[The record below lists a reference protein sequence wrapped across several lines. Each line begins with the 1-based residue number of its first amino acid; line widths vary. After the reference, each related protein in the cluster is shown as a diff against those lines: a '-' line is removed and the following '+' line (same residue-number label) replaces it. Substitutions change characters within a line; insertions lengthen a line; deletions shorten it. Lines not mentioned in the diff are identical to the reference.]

1 MSSKAVTSRDN
12 PQYKQLRQLATS
24 AQARRKQGKTL
35 LDGVHL
41 CDAWLQHRG
50 APELCVFADGA
61 LSHSEVSVI
70 VGRCKDMGVDCLQL
84 PDALYSSL
92 SQVEHGVA
100 LLFVVPVPLAKAVT
114 AIEVSTILL
123 DGLQDPGN
131 LGSILRSAA
140 AAGIRQVICGEGT
153 VAAWS
158 PKVLRA
164 GMGAH
169 FVLDIIEQAD
179 LGSWMAAATVPVY
192 ATSSHASA
200 TIYETSL
207 AAPCAWLFGHEGSGV
222 SAELLGRVT
231 KALAIP
237 QQSGVESMNVAA
249 AAAVCLFEQRR
260 QMLVQATGTGDSTY
274 TSPGATQR

>member
-1 MSSKAVTSRDN
+1 MSIKAVTSRDN
-12 PQYKQLRQLATS
+12 PRYKELRQLATS

-61 LSHSEVSVI
+61 LSHPEVSVI
-70 VGRCKDMGVDCLQL
+70 VGRCKDVGVDCLQL

-92 SQVEHGVA
+92 SQVERGVA
-100 LLFVVPVPLAKAVT
+100 LLFVVPVPLSKTVT
-114 AIEVSTILL
+114 AIKGSTILL

-140 AAGIRQVICGEGT
+140 AAGIRQVICGEGS

-169 FVLDIIEQAD
+169 FVLDIVEQAD

-207 AAPCAWLFGHEGSGV
+207 AAPCAWLFGHEGAGV

-260 QMLVQATGTGDSTY
+260 QMLVQAARTGDSM
-274 TSPGATQR
+274 

>member
-1 MSSKAVTSRDN
+1 MNISGLKSISSREN
-12 PQYKQLRQLATS
+12 PRYKDLRQLATS
-24 AQARRKQGKTL
+24 AQARRKLGKTL

-50 APELCVFADGA
+50 APELCVVGEGA
-61 LSHSEVSVI
+61 KDHPEVSRI
-70 VGRCKDMGVDCLQL
+70 LERCMSLGADCLLLQDTL
-84 PDALYSSL
+84 FAPL
-92 SQVEHGVA
+92 SQVENGVDV
-100 LLFVVPVPLAKAVT
+100 LFVIPSPSPASLPL
-114 AIEVSTILL
+114 IDRSTVLL

-140 AAGIRQVICGEGT
+140 AAGIEQVICGEGT
-153 VAAWS
+153 ALAWS

-169 FVLDIIEQAD
+169 FVLDIFEHAD
-179 LGSWMAAATVPVY
+179 LAQLIKQAKLPVY

-200 TIYETSL
+200 SIYDAPL
-207 AAPCAWLFGHEGSGV
+207 ASPCAWLFGSEGTGV
-222 SAELLGRVT
+222 SSDLMAMVSRELT
-231 KALAIP
+231 IP

-260 QMLVQATGTGDSTY
+260 QMLTKRSG
-274 TSPGATQR
+274 